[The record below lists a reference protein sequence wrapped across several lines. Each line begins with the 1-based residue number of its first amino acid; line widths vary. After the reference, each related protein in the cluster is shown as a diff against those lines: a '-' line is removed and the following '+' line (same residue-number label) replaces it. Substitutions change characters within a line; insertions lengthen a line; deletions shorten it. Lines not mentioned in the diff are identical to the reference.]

1 MSRLGIARGRG
12 IGAMLLAVAALCPG
26 ARGDDTPAAAS
37 GAWIGVTTRAVTH
50 AWPGSSHYG
59 ANGVAVVDV
68 APGSPANQAGIVAG
82 DIVVSID
89 GRALKMPDDLL
100 AAERALEPGRA
111 VEVVLARGG
120 GRMIM
125 TFGLRPA
132 PLAGQSA
139 PAAGARASSGASI
152 DGAGAAGAAV
162 GAGASAPAEVAAG
175 GAGAAAATGATV
187 GAGAAEASG
196 TAGAAADG
204 AGAAAA
210 TGAAVGIAAAAGASS
225 SSAGPEPTPFAGST
239 GTPIGELVPVPVPA
253 TAAAVAPPD
262 TAQAPIADVR
272 SKGAAGLGVRC
283 ENLSLDLAA
292 AVGSKPGQ
300 GVLVLGVTTASPAD
314 RAGIRPG
321 DVISRV
327 GGEPVV
333 DVDGLDRLLASA
345 TSPLPIVAMRR
356 GTTREVTA
364 EFPAPPPAASTKAGG
379 PEATDQLLSSLR
391 DEVRGLREEIR
402 KFREELANRA
412 SGTDSP
418 HP

>member
-1 MSRLGIARGRG
+1 M
-12 IGAMLLAVAALCPG
+12 
-26 ARGDDTPAAAS
+26 
-37 GAWIGVTTRAVTH
+37 
-50 AWPGSSHYG
+50 
-59 ANGVAVVDV
+59 
-68 APGSPANQAGIVAG
+68 
-82 DIVVSID
+82 
-89 GRALKMPDDLL
+89 
-100 AAERALEPGRA
+100 
-111 VEVVLARGG
+111 
-120 GRMIM
+120 
-125 TFGLRPA
+125 
-132 PLAGQSA
+132 
-139 PAAGARASSGASI
+139 
-152 DGAGAAGAAV
+152 
-162 GAGASAPAEVAAG
+162 
-175 GAGAAAATGATV
+175 
-187 GAGAAEASG
+187 
-196 TAGAAADG
+196 GAAADG

-239 GTPIGELVPVPVPA
+239 GAPIGEPVPVPVPA

-300 GVLVLGVTTASPAD
+300 GVLVLAVTTASPAD

-333 DVDGLDRLLASA
+333 DVDGLDRLLAAA